1 MLHSI
6 SYFVSSLYFV
16 SSADSPMMKSTHVQN
31 NSGSGVR
38 KKIKKLWQKLIIY
51 FWGDFDSNF
60 SSLSYKYLSAITD
73 TARNIESSSLKTLF
87 FSGDTD
93 GIRNDDVDSLT

>member
-31 NSGSGVR
+31 NSGVR

-51 FWGDFDSNF
+51 FWGGDFDSNF

-93 GIRNDDVDSLT
+93 EIRNDDVDSLT